1 MNHKRLHNRCVK
13 RNEPVRVA
21 EAEIKGEKLAPLIP
35 TTVADVVEA
44 NEHANK
50 IWFSAYMVSDCFLK
64 TVVDKYGK
72 NDLVFRDLYNY
83 RNLRKAGIPEP
94 LKPSCDIPSFYEDF
108 PKRTVD
114 YYVSAIGKDKFRK
127 CLEDPRLNIETLFD
141 EKDFFI
147 DCRDVLDFWTN
158 CDEFVTAKED
168 FHRYDFVHYLM
179 EELDDYLNNPGDP
192 PFECGKLFYVF
203 RETVKN
209 LDNY

>member
-1 MNHKRLHNRCVK
+1 MSHKRLHNRCVK

-21 EAEIKGEKLAPLIP
+21 EAEIEGEELAPLIP

-44 NEHANK
+44 NEHANN
-50 IWFSAYMVSDCFLK
+50 IWFSAYMVSDRFLK

-147 DCRDVLDFWTN
+147 DCRDVLDFWLMK
-158 CDEFVTAKED
+158 DGIITAKED
-168 FHRYDFVHYLM
+168 FHAYDFEHCLM
-179 EELDDYLNNPGDP
+179 EELDDRFSNPDDP
-192 PFECGKLFYVF
+192 SLESGKLFYVF
-203 RETVKN
+203 REKTYLV
-209 LDNY
+209 D